1 MNISLIIVIIFSL
14 LGYHLICKP
23 LAFLLHK
30 SKKTITNY
38 FFNGFNI
45 FDAYYAGF
53 EIGRLV
59 RIFIKLAS
67 FSSLKSAQLMKK
79 KLSYVE
85 NVKIYKTISRDKEF
99 FQVKAGPF
107 LDVKKV
113 DDLHYLLLK
122 KGMQGAQ
129 IVVE

>member
-1 MNISLIIVIIFSL
+1 MNISLIIVIIFSI

-30 SKKTITNY
+30 SKKLTTDY

-59 RIFIKLAS
+59 RIFIKLVFFFITLTIA
-67 FSSLKSAQLMKK
+67 
-79 KLSYVE
+79 
-85 NVKIYKTISRDKEF
+85 KISME
-99 FQVKAGPF
+99 G
-107 LDVKKV
+107 
-113 DDLHYLLLK
+113 YLAL
-122 KGMQGAQ
+122 
-129 IVVE
+129 I

>member
-1 MNISLIIVIIFSL
+1 
-14 LGYHLICKP
+14 
-23 LAFLLHK
+23 
-30 SKKTITNY
+30 
-38 FFNGFNI
+38 
-45 FDAYYAGF
+45 
-53 EIGRLV
+53 
-59 RIFIKLAS
+59 
-67 FSSLKSAQLMKK
+67 MKK

-122 KGMQGAQ
+122 RGMQGAQ